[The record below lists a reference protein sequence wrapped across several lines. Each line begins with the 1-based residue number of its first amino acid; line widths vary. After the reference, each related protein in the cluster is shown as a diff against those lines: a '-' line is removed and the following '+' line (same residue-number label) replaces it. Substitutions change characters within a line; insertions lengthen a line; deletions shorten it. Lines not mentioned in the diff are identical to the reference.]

1 MVGCVYMFVEFN
13 SVTCEEV
20 CLAFE
25 RIISVKSSLYIY
37 IHLCRGTANFTPI
50 ESSAIN
56 IRRDI
61 VRRVVNFDWSPNIGL
76 KRAASPKCYWSTKR
90 LPWGYVGWGW

>member
-37 IHLCRGTANFTPI
+37 IYIFVVAQPTSRRPSRVQSI
-50 ESSAIN
+50 YDAILS
-56 IRRDI
+56 
-61 VRRVVNFDWSPNIGL
+61 VAL
-76 KRAASPKCYWSTKR
+76 
-90 LPWGYVGWGW
+90 